1 VLTGDAGWFN
11 AQMAGRHGNEISLI
25 VSSAA
30 SMLLTALIV
39 KRTVPG
45 QMSYCVKYKKLLFC
59 FGLLCVGPASASE
72 HLSDHEVFCLTQPQV
87 PCDEF
92 IRQHLA
98 QATPHSADWF
108 KVKTYQL
115 DYLYDKQQ
123 FKALFDE
130 TSALLELQSLPQS
143 IEVQVYFYHAK
154 ALIALGRKNEAL
166 LFADKA
172 TQILEQIYQ
181 VFGDPLRM
189 VELAN
194 LNYNMGQIA
203 QAKRLLLLAES
214 QFLRSKDPVFLFE
227 LNSNKALLSD
237 IAGNFAE
244 SASFRRA
251 ALEAVAPLQHNGK
264 NIVAYGNLG
273 RTCQLLGDYPQALYY
288 YTESLKFMQPDQ
300 DAHNLALYQLKIA
313 ELYSQLNQPQPATEW
328 LAKVDVNQLSVKR
341 RDLYQQVESWCQQHK

>member
-1 VLTGDAGWFN
+1 
-11 AQMAGRHGNEISLI
+11 M
-25 VSSAA
+25 
-30 SMLLTALIV
+30 MLTALIV
-39 KRTVPG
+39 EWAASG
-45 QMSYCVKYKKLLFC
+45 LMSYRLKYKRL
-59 FGLLCVGPASASE
+59 LLCAVALCAGSVSASE
-72 HLSDHEVFCLTQPQV
+72 HLSDHELFCQTQPQV
-87 PCDEF
+87 PCEEF

-98 QATPHSADWF
+98 QAEPHSADWF

-115 DYLYDKQQ
+115 DYLFDKQQ

-130 TSALLELQSLPQS
+130 TSALLQLQSLPQS

-154 ALIALGRKNEAL
+154 ALIAFGRKNEAL
-166 LFADKA
+166 IFADKA

-194 LNYNMGQIA
+194 LHYSMGQIA

-237 IAGNFAE
+237 IAGNYAE
-244 SASFRRA
+244 SASFRKT
-251 ALEAVAPLQHNGK
+251 ALDAIAPLQHNGK

-273 RTCQLLGDYPQALYY
+273 RTYQLLGDYPQAVYY
-288 YTESLKFMQPDQ
+288 YTESLKFMQPEQ

-313 ELYSQLNQPQPATEW
+313 ELYSQLNQLQPATEW
-328 LAKVDVNQLSVKR
+328 LAKVEFAQLPVNR
-341 RDLYQQVESWCQQHK
+341 RNLYLQVESWCQQHTK